1 MKFRRM
7 TQQISQLKEEIY
19 QKDQQIV
26 SEEEKQKNYN
36 TKNAHL
42 LADIQKIE
50 KNIESSEDMI
60 KTQESDVARLKY
72 VISEAESEKQK

>member
-42 LADIQKIE
+42 LADI
-50 KNIESSEDMI
+50 
-60 KTQESDVARLKY
+60 
-72 VISEAESEKQK
+72 